1 METSIRHPEAL
12 DHKAP
17 EKQIYLITVDYLS
30 SVFFV
35 VPPLSLSCMRLGCSP
50 YVVAFPSLH

>member
-1 METSIRHPEAL
+1 MRHPEAL

-35 VPPLSLSCMRLGCSP
+35 VPPLSLSCMRLACSP
-50 YVVAFPSLH
+50 YVVAVPSLH